1 MTPTKTPS
9 GCLRVAS
16 LFVATIAGVVVVVG
30 LWMIRGM
37 VGGGPMPQTDF
48 WPLLNSSFIIVVV
61 GSIVAMPFCMV
72 IGLPLWSFAIRS
84 GRQQHRDAMRFG
96 LMAGALIGAVL
107 AVVGDA
113 WPSWAEEA
121 LDFFGYCL
129 AGLCAG
135 SIAYRAAYSP

>member
-9 GCLRVAS
+9 GCLRIAS
-16 LFVATIAGVVVVVG
+16 LLVATIAGVVVVVG
-30 LWMIRGM
+30 LWTIRSI
-37 VGGGPMPQTDF
+37 VGGGPMQQAELL
-48 WPLLNSSFIIVVV
+48 PLLNSSFVFVVV
-61 GSIVAMPFCMV
+61 GSIVAMPFCML

-113 WPSWAEEA
+113 WPSLLKEA
-121 LDFFGYCL
+121 LDFLGYCV

-135 SIAYRAAYSP
+135 SVAYRAAYSS